1 MGKAFLAPDSET
13 ATSYFAWSSKKAS
26 EIARI
31 LGKEP
36 DAQEYEALY
45 QNICS
50 AYQKEFLPDGTVHSM
65 RQCRY
70 VRPVALGLAEETQ
83 EKQIVKALNRLV
95 IQNHYRIGTGFLSTP
110 HICSI
115 LSDHGYANTA
125 YHLLENEEAPG
136 WLYEVN
142 KGATTTWENWYG
154 IDTNNK
160 PANSLNHYSPGAVI
174 GWLYSRAAGIRP
186 LEPGFEKVLIAPV
199 PGGRLTWIKCSYKSA
214 AGLIESEWNYENG
227 RFELHIT
234 TPRHTRVVLPDGT
247 VHETEAGEHRFSCS
261 VKTGERKEK
270 Q

>member
-83 EKQIVKALNRLV
+83 EKQI
-95 IQNHYRIGTGFLSTP
+95 G
-110 HICSI
+110 
-115 LSDHGYANTA
+115 
-125 YHLLENEEAPG
+125 
-136 WLYEVN
+136 
-142 KGATTTWENWYG
+142 
-154 IDTNNK
+154 
-160 PANSLNHYSPGAVI
+160 
-174 GWLYSRAAGIRP
+174 RAH
-186 LEPGFEKVLIAPV
+186 V
-199 PGGRLTWIKCSYKSA
+199 
-214 AGLIESEWNYENG
+214 
-227 RFELHIT
+227 
-234 TPRHTRVVLPDGT
+234 
-247 VHETEAGEHRFSCS
+247 
-261 VKTGERKEK
+261 
-270 Q
+270 